1 MIGETGKNTGL
12 LVYNQYLRRKRIAL
26 VAALIVTL
34 AAALYSLG
42 IGSIPIS
49 LPDIFAVLTGGGEKM
64 QRTAIMN
71 IRLPRAVTA
80 ILVGSALAAA
90 GAVMQCVLRNPL
102 ASASSLGVS
111 QGAAF
116 GAALGIVVF
125 GGGVVNSANAT
136 TAITINNPY
145 IVTLCA
151 FVFGMV
157 STVVVVLISQFK
169 KNVGPAGLIL
179 AGTALSSL
187 FSGASTIL
195 QYFADDTKLGAI
207 VFWTFGNLGSTNWSE
222 LAILLAALL
231 AAMLYFL
238 FNRWNYNAME
248 SGADTAKSLGVNTR
262 AVMLVSMGIC
272 SLLAAVAVS
281 FVGIIS
287 FVGLV
292 APHIMR
298 KFVGNDYRY
307 LIPGS
312 AVVGALLLVLADLVS
327 RTVMAPVILPIGALT
342 SFLGAPMFLFLLFKG
357 GKRMVEV
364 KNITFSYGRSAGRT
378 LEDVAFDIQNGECV
392 AVLGNN
398 GAGKS
403 TLLKCIDR
411 IHPTKDGVVVV
422 DGKSVFAMTNRTMA
436 QHIAYVPQN
445 AAAVN
450 LTVFDT
456 VLLGRKPYIKW
467 DATAEDRRIVSD
479 IIHQMGLDSYVL
491 RNVSEL
497 SGGEAQK
504 VVMARALAQQPKFL
518 LLDEPTSNLDP
529 KNQHEVLQ
537 VVTDIAKR
545 TGSA

>member
-1 MIGETGKNTGL
+1 MKKNKHNGGL
-12 LVYNQYLRRKRIAL
+12 QVYNQYLRRKRLALIITALITL
-26 VAALIVTL
+26 VAAL
-34 AAALYSLG
+34 YSIG
-42 IGSIPIS
+42 VGSIHIP
-49 LPDIFAVLTGGGEKM
+49 LLDIFRVLAGGGEKIY
-64 QRTAIMN
+64 RTAIIN

-80 ILVGSALAAA
+80 IVVGAALAAS

-157 STVVVVLISQFK
+157 STVVVVGISRLK
-169 KNVGPAGLIL
+169 KNIGPGGLIL
-179 AGTALSSL
+179 AGTALSAL

-207 VFWTFGNLGSTNWSE
+207 VFWTFGNLGSTNWHD
-222 LAILLAALL
+222 LLILTVVLLASGI
-231 AAMLYFL
+231 YFL
-238 FNRWNYNAME
+238 LNRWNYNAME

-262 AVMLVSMGIC
+262 SVMLISMGIC

-298 KFVGNDYRY
+298 RFTGNDYRY

-312 AVVGALLLVLADLVS
+312 AIAGAVLLVLADLVS

-357 GKRMVEV
+357 
-364 KNITFSYGRSAGRT
+364 
-378 LEDVAFDIQNGECV
+378 
-392 AVLGNN
+392 
-398 GAGKS
+398 
-403 TLLKCIDR
+403 
-411 IHPTKDGVVVV
+411 
-422 DGKSVFAMTNRTMA
+422 
-436 QHIAYVPQN
+436 
-445 AAAVN
+445 
-450 LTVFDT
+450 
-456 VLLGRKPYIKW
+456 
-467 DATAEDRRIVSD
+467 
-479 IIHQMGLDSYVL
+479 
-491 RNVSEL
+491 
-497 SGGEAQK
+497 
-504 VVMARALAQQPKFL
+504 
-518 LLDEPTSNLDP
+518 
-529 KNQHEVLQ
+529 
-537 VVTDIAKR
+537 AKHYD
-545 TGSA
+545 